1 MPDQPPS
8 TAATSTPG
16 RSPFTCNICGQGNHC
31 DPLTIGREDAS
42 CSGCGSSVR
51 LRAVVHLL
59 SKSLFGK
66 SVPLEDFPER
76 PDLVGFGLSDWS
88 MYARTFSRRLCYV
101 NTFYHVAPRLDIT
114 CIPVE
119 LAGTADF
126 LIASDVFEH
135 VLPPVNRAFQGA
147 RRLLKDGGVF
157 VFSVPFNTRE
167 EGTLEHFPHI
177 HDFTVEKD
185 SDGDY
190 RLLNRRRDGVEES
203 FSDLVFHGGPGA
215 TLEMRV
221 FTLQDIVRHFHEAG
235 FSDVQV
241 DGDPEPR
248 WGIYWTSPCSLPLVA
263 RA

>member
-1 MPDQPPS
+1 M
-8 TAATSTPG
+8 TC
-16 RSPFTCNICGQGNHC
+16 PFICNICGQSNAC
-31 DPLTIGREDAS
+31 DPATIGREDAS
-42 CSGCGSSVR
+42 CTGCSSSVR

-59 SKSLFGK
+59 SKSLFGE
-66 SVPLEDFPER
+66 SLPLTDFPER

-88 MYARTFSRRLCYV
+88 MYARMLGQRMRYI

-114 CIPVE
+114 KIPDE

-135 VLPPVNRAFQGA
+135 VLPPVDRAFQGA

-157 VFSVPFNTRE
+157 VFSVPFDTRE

-177 HDFTVEKD
+177 HDFRIEKEP
-185 SDGDY
+185 GAGY
-190 RLLNRRRDGVEES
+190 RLHNRRADGMEET
-203 FSDLVFHGGPGA
+203 FGDLVFHGGPGS

-221 FTLQDIVRHFHEAG
+221 FALDDIRGHFRTAG
-235 FSDVQV
+235 FSDVRV
-241 DGDPEPR
+241 DAEPEPR
-248 WGIYWTSPCSLPLVA
+248 WGIYWTSPCSLPLLA